1 MFVLTVDRKLIQGT
15 ASHNRGQKYFDTIV
29 SEYVK
34 AILRCL
40 SHDALDFWLLA
51 NDQKIQ
57 ALLVVADLKTRLHA
71 GLLTFYNVS
80 KGFTPL
86 SCMTQLIN
94 YLIRQNPTILGRNPN
109 RSDLNR
115 IIFYTGSTFRR
126 NSGYLRCLGH
136 TWQKT
141 AT

>member
-1 MFVLTVDRKLIQGT
+1 MLVLTVDRKLIQGT
-15 ASHNRGQKYFDTIV
+15 ASHNRSQKYFDTIV

-34 AILRCL
+34 AILRGL

-71 GLLTFYNVS
+71 GLLTFYDVPE
-80 KGFTPL
+80 GFTPL
-86 SCMTQLIN
+86 SCMTQFIN
-94 YLIRQNPTILGRNPN
+94 YLIRQSPSGLRENPD

-126 NSGYLRCLGH
+126 NSGYLRCLGY